1 MTGRRGPAKRPTR
14 CGPKVV
20 VGKVEVV
27 VAAKVGQDAV
37 PVAPARRIVPVA
49 RVVSKVANAANRA
62 VSAAVNKAGR

>member
-1 MTGRRGPAKRPTR
+1 
-14 CGPKVV
+14 VV